1 MIEILDDAP
10 EDAGPPDWLEDDPS
24 SIAESPFP
32 PGWPLNPLSSSV
44 SFSSSFADWPAPPSD
59 EAFASLAGDVVRTLE
74 PHTESDPVAILAQ
87 LLAGFGSLIG
97 KGAHVRVEADEHPG
111 RLYLGLI
118 GDSSRG
124 RKGTSWSRVRK
135 LLESIDVT
143 FTERVTGG
151 LSSGEGLIDRVS
163 DWDETN
169 EADELSAV
177 PRDKRLLIVET
188 ELASALKVIERQGN
202 TLSPVLR
209 MAWDGTTLTRNSAL
223 KSTGSHISLIGHITI
238 EELRRRLDETE
249 AANGFGNRFLWLC
262 VRRSRLLPEGGTI
275 PVEEL
280 NRLSTRLHNAHR
292 HALTAGELRRDEAAR
307 ALWRDVYPQLSIGAG
322 GLLGALTTR
331 SEAQVTRLSL
341 LYAMLDEADAIGE
354 PHLRAALALWDY
366 SARSVAHVF
375 GDSTGSP
382 EADVILRSLKAT
394 AEGLTRTDISNLF
407 GRNLSAA
414 RIDRALAALLE
425 QRRAHFVKEPTDRRP
440 TERWLCGAGAA

>member
-1 MIEILDDAP
+1 MTDVLHEDELG
-10 EDAGPPDWLEDDPS
+10 DAGPPDWLGDDPS
-24 SIAESPFP
+24 LLEESPFP
-32 PGWPLNPLSSSV
+32 PEGEPDNLNSSA

-59 EAFASLAGDVVRTLE
+59 DAFTSLAGDVVRTLE

-135 LLESIDVT
+135 LLESVDVT

-163 DWDETN
+163 DRDETN
-169 EADELSAV
+169 EADELSPAP

-209 MAWDGTTLTRNSAL
+209 MAWDGTTLTTLTRNSAL

-249 AANGFGNRFLWLC
+249 AAN
-262 VRRSRLLPEGGTI
+262 
-275 PVEEL
+275 
-280 NRLSTRLHNAHR
+280 
-292 HALTAGELRRDEAAR
+292 
-307 ALWRDVYPQLSIGAG
+307 
-322 GLLGALTTR
+322 
-331 SEAQVTRLSL
+331 
-341 LYAMLDEADAIGE
+341 
-354 PHLRAALALWDY
+354 
-366 SARSVAHVF
+366 
-375 GDSTGSP
+375 
-382 EADVILRSLKAT
+382 
-394 AEGLTRTDISNLF
+394 
-407 GRNLSAA
+407 
-414 RIDRALAALLE
+414 
-425 QRRAHFVKEPTDRRP
+425 
-440 TERWLCGAGAA
+440 